1 MNSVSPAPE
10 PTEVKSSVTGDV
22 TGGVSSTE
30 SETRSG
36 NVPLEHGV
44 DESHQTTSH
53 ATHHLG
59 TQADLTE
66 QHAPPLP
73 VSTDDDTTPTHAAP
87 DIPDATVDTNA
98 SVFSLNGANANAP
111 FHPDTDA
118 PALPGGRSSA
128 DGALSPLH
136 RVITAQTDANTS
148 PSSPHTDNSALLLT
162 TGQSGDLPPPPTPSV
177 PAPAAAASATPAAK
191 EEEVPEVMRELH
203 FQLIPFVQQ
212 GQPPNPT
219 VECMERKIQE
229 GEIVRIGRKVVKNGV
244 EQLLDG
250 QKDSPLN
257 VWYQSKVVSRNHAE
271 IWIQDGQL
279 YVKDA
284 GSSSGTFL
292 NKMRLSPSG
301 KESRPYTL
309 RENDLLVFGV
319 DYKGK
324 SDEDLYKCV
333 SVRIGFYDNTWIK
346 QLRKKAN
353 PAKFKKALKQ
363 LLSASNPHSAHQNDD
378 DDDTPPEDCC
388 ICIGEILPLQAI
400 FIAPCSHCFH
410 YKCVNSILVQ
420 SQMFQCPMC
429 RQVANL
435 AASVSTESLDG
446 PVKSA
451 PLSPV
456 KPTTPHGMEG
466 EEHNRGETAVP
477 PDDAASVASP
487 SSAAAHAAPVPSIPH
502 HMHSGN
508 NADSAHSSSPSLNSQ
523 SSKFGW
529 SKKKVFGGLFGG
541 KKKDDA
547 SSP

>member
-1 MNSVSPAPE
+1 MNRSASNVVAPSPDIGTETKAAAAT
-10 PTEVKSSVTGDV
+10 PTAGAASGLVIPAIPDDQSNHQLASSVTHHHGTTPDLTADV
-22 TGGVSSTE
+22 GVGSNSTE
-30 SETRSG
+30 QRETERDS
-36 NVPLEHGV
+36 
-44 DESHQTTSH
+44 
-53 ATHHLG
+53 
-59 TQADLTE
+59 
-66 QHAPPLP
+66 
-73 VSTDDDTTPTHAAP
+73 DTTPVAAQP
-87 DIPDATVDTNA
+87 QTQTIVENDANA
-98 SVFSLNGANANAP
+98 SVFSLNATRETPFNADA
-111 FHPDTDA
+111 DA
-118 PALPGGRSSA
+118 PAVPGTSSLQPPVSA
-128 DGALSPLH
+128 NTAAPSPLPL
-136 RVITAQTDANTS
+136 RANNFNPSNPQPDDAVAD
-148 PSSPHTDNSALLLT
+148 PL
-162 TGQSGDLPPPPTPSV
+162 QSEQAPASV
-177 PAPAAAASATPAAK
+177 STPAPLPAKA

-219 VECMERKIQE
+219 VECLEQKIKE
-229 GEIVRIGRKVVKNGV
+229 GDIVRIGRKVVKNGV
-244 EQLLDG
+244 EQMLDG
-250 QKDSPLN
+250 QKDSALN
-257 VWYQSKVVSRNHAE
+257 IWYQSKVVSRNHAE
-271 IWIQDGQL
+271 IWIADGQL
-279 YVKDA
+279 FVKDV

-363 LLSASNPHSAHQNDD
+363 LLSASNPHSAHTDD

-388 ICIGEILPLQAI
+388 ICIGEIAPLQAI

-410 YKCVNSILVQ
+410 YKCVNSLLMQ

-446 PVKSA
+446 SPTKA
-451 PLSPV
+451 PATSPV
-456 KPTTPHGMEG
+456 KPALEGDGAEGMC
-466 EEHNRGETAVP
+466 HNRGETAVP
-477 PDDAASVASP
+477 PEDVGTNSSPVGPMPSV
-487 SSAAAHAAPVPSIPH
+487 PH
-502 HMHSGN
+502 HVISGGE
-508 NADSAHSSSPSLNSQ
+508 SIHSSSPSLNSQ

-529 SKKKVFGGLFGG
+529 GKKGDGRPGSGKKIFGGLFGG
-541 KKKDDA
+541 KKKDEGG
-547 SSP
+547 SGH